1 MARLE
6 VGTSLILPA
15 GAAVN
20 RAGDTSEL
28 RLPAPVLVALVNAE
42 DLLAPTV
49 AESVVLRSGAYV
61 RLLSDVNTES
71 GDVLTSGTTV
81 FVVAGT
87 QVSVVGKLTDT
98 DQVNMATCACEV
110 PWFIIIGLGL
120 FGGLAGALLFSWAK
134 E

>member
-28 RLPAPVLVALVNAE
+28 RLPAPVAAALVNAE
-42 DLLAPTV
+42 NLLSPTIP
-49 AESVVLRSGAYV
+49 ASVVLRSGAYV
-61 RLLSDVNTES
+61 RLLADVSTAS

-87 QVSVVGKLTDT
+87 QVAVVGKLTD
-98 DQVNMATCACEV
+98 QVVAAACECEL
-110 PWFIIIGLGL
+110 PWFVIIGLGL